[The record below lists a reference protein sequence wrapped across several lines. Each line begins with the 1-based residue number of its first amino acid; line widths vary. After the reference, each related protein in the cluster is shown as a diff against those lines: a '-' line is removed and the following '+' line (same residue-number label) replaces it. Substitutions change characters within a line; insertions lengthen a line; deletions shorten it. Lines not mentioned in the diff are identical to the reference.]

1 MSSTSG
7 DGKAREDARE
17 ALVADMK
24 ARFEKGLATG
34 LSPEQVRE
42 TIAQHAR
49 EEVRRQAPQVVAR
62 ARSWWLGFRNFL
74 AVGALA
80 AGLAIGLALLIEH
93 RYASPLCEQ
102 HGARQ
107 GLAYRGLDYPVIGRS
122 SSTTSSSGSCM
133 FVDGAGHRSTV
144 RLDKLEANAAIVL
157 LVSLALQIEF
167 TIPAFFVLLAL
178 LAVGFGRLRR

>member
-1 MSSTSG
+1 MIPASG
-7 DGKAREDARE
+7 GEDSREDAR
-17 ALVADMK
+17 ARFAADMK
-24 ARFEKGLATG
+24 ARYEQDRASG
-34 LSPEQVRE
+34 LSPEQSRE
-42 TIAQHAR
+42 RIAQHAR
-49 EEVRRQAPQVVAR
+49 EEARRQAPQVVAR
-62 ARSWWLGFRNFL
+62 ARSWWRGFRNFL

-102 HGARQ
+102 HGARL
-107 GLAYRGLDYPVIGRS
+107 GLAYRGLDYPVTGRS

-144 RLDKLEANAAIVL
+144 RLDKLETNAAIAL

-167 TIPAFFVLLAL
+167 TIPAFFVLVAL
-178 LAVGFGRLRR
+178 VAVGLGRLRR